1 MRQISGA
8 GGEGG
13 GEVGRG
19 ECWEVGSEKRELLQ
33 REWGQIEDEE
43 PECVC
48 ACVFSVLDE
57 GREIN

>member
-1 MRQISGA
+1 MGVGREWKTDKWRGSRW
-8 GGEGG
+8 GG
-13 GEVGRG
+13 GEEGRK
-19 ECWEVGSEKRELLQ
+19 SQFLQ

-48 ACVFSVLDE
+48 ACVFSVWDE

>member
-1 MRQISGA
+1 M

-13 GEVGRG
+13 EEGRK
-19 ECWEVGSEKRELLQ
+19 SQFLQ

-48 ACVFSVLDE
+48 ACVFSVWDE